1 MSLTAHR
8 RAAAWVVR
16 SARVPLAVAARLVRK
31 PLAAALHSAW
41 TGAAVAV
48 LSAVA
53 ITACSAA
60 QPAEHRPAGSGPRA
74 PGAQALLASPARLID
89 APVSSTGCQA
99 RPGVQPGT
107 TARLLVAVPP
117 ASAAGHRT
125 RGYWLHVPASYRPG
139 RPVLLMLAFHG
150 AGGTGSGMQARTGL
164 SALADQRG
172 FLVAYPQGLAEP
184 GSAGRVGWAASGPR
198 DPEAGGIDDGLFVSD
213 LLTAIQAGYCVEPDR
228 IVATGFSNGAGLVG
242 YLACVLA
249 GRISAFAAVEAE
261 FFQIPGGCR
270 PAHPASILD
279 VHVLTD
285 PVAPYAG
292 VPARGSPDYFA
303 PPIPAWLQ
311 GWALRDGCRGGPV
324 TFVRSPAGAGE
335 RWSGCDDA
343 TAVTGYRLAAG
354 GHSWPPA
361 LGGIPGSREVA
372 DFLAAHP
379 LRSAAA
385 RWSPHPS
392 ASAPPLAARGLR
404 VTAVQQFRLPTPG
417 AGPVDIARGPGGTIW
432 FTEFN
437 ADKIGRIGPGGAVT
451 EFRVPTAAA
460 GPYQISAAPDG
471 AMWFTEYNT
480 TKIGRVSPDGRVT
493 EVALPR
499 GSAGGIGITAGP
511 GGRAGIVWVADP
523 AGELDRVS
531 ASGLAGRT
539 PVLAGSGIPFAVAR
553 GASGTAWIS
562 SFTGYFEHGRV
573 LEQLGGAAGPR
584 FVTLADPASDVD
596 ALTAGPA
603 GSVWFTDWG
612 AGKIGELTSGGRLRL
627 FADPSPYS
635 GLNDIAAGPDG
646 AMWFTEQAGLIGRL
660 TPAGTFSSLAL
671 PGRGSAPDGIT
682 AGPGRTIWVA
692 ETGADAIARIELP
705 PGG

>member
-1 MSLTAHR
+1 M
-8 RAAAWVVR
+8 AAQRPGWAG
-16 SARVPLAVAARLVRK
+16 L
-31 PLAAALHSAW
+31 
-41 TGAAVAV
+41 AVAV

-53 ITACSAA
+53 LTACSAS
-60 QPAEHRPAGSGPRA
+60 QPARHHPAGPGPQQ
-74 PGAQALLASPARLID
+74 PGARALLGAPARVID

-99 RPGVQPGT
+99 RPGVRPGT

-117 ASAAGHRT
+117 ASAAGRRT
-125 RGYWLHVPASYRPG
+125 RSYWLHVPASYRPG
-139 RPVLLMLAFHG
+139 RPVPLVLAFHG
-150 AGGTGSGMQARTGL
+150 AGGTGSGMQAQTRL

-172 FLVAYPQGLAEP
+172 FLVAYPQGLALP

-198 DPEAGGIDDGLFVSD
+198 DPAARGVDDGLFVSD
-213 LLTAIQAGYCVEPDR
+213 LLTVIQAGYCVDPDR
-228 IVATGFSNGAGLVG
+228 IAAAGFSNGAGLVG

-249 GRISAFAAVEAE
+249 GRISAFAVVEGE
-261 FFQIPGGCR
+261 FFEIPGGCR

-279 VHVLTD
+279 VHVVTD

-303 PPIPAWLQ
+303 PAVPAWLQ
-311 GWALRDGCRGGPV
+311 SWARRDGCRGAPV
-324 TFVRSPAGAGE
+324 TFVRSAAGAGE

-354 GHSWPPA
+354 GHSWPAA
-361 LGGIPGSREVA
+361 LGGIPGTQEIA

-379 LRSAAA
+379 LRFAAA
-385 RWSPHPS
+385 GWIPHPS
-392 ASAPPLAARGLR
+392 APVPPLAARVLR
-404 VTAVQQFRLPTPG
+404 VRSVRQFPLPTPG

-437 ADKIGRIGPGGAVT
+437 ADRIGRIGPGGGLT
-451 EFRVPTAAA
+451 EFRVPSAAA
-460 GPYQISAAPDG
+460 EPYQISAAPDG

-499 GSAGGIGITAGP
+499 GSAGGLGITGSP
-511 GGRAGIVWVADP
+511 GGRDGIVWVADP
-523 AGELDRVS
+523 AGELDRVT
-531 ASGLAGRT
+531 ASGLTGRT
-539 PVLAGSGIPFAVAR
+539 PVRTGGGIPFAVAR
-553 GASGTAWIS
+553 GPGGTAWVS

-573 LEQLGGAAGPR
+573 LEHLGGPSGPR
-584 FVTLADPASDVD
+584 VVTLADPASDVD

-612 AGKIGELTSGGRLRL
+612 AGKIGELAAGGRLRL

-646 AMWFTEQAGLIGRL
+646 AMWFTGQARPRRAPDPGRDL
-660 TPAGTFSSLAL
+660 QPAGPAGPGQCPGRHHRGPGAHDLGGGDRRGRDRAHHAAARTGRRLMRSA
-671 PGRGSAPDGIT
+671 PGRG
-682 AGPGRTIWVA
+682 
-692 ETGADAIARIELP
+692 
-705 PGG
+705 